1 MIEQGM
7 TILYVSDQ
15 EASKIF
21 YQSALQ
27 VQPSLDVPGM
37 TEFRLESG
45 FVLGLM
51 PLDGIKRLLGK
62 DIFLDVDE
70 KSPRVELYLHVR
82 NAQQFLDRAI
92 QNGAEHIQKVSMRD
106 WGDRVGYCLD
116 PDRHVL
122 AFAESIK

>member
-82 NAQQFLDRAI
+82 NAQQLIGQSKMGRNIYRKFQCETGVIVLVIAWIRIDMSLPL
-92 QNGAEHIQKVSMRD
+92 QNR
-106 WGDRVGYCLD
+106 LNN
-116 PDRHVL
+116 
-122 AFAESIK
+122 